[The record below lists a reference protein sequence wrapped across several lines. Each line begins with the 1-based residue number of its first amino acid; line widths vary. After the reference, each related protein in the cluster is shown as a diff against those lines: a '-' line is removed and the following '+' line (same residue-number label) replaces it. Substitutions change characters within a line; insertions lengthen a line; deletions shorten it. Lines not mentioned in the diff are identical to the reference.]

1 MAIQAGIPAA
11 LAAIHNF
18 IRIHDPTEVDS
29 QDNTN
34 AVNETSGSRQ
44 TISSDNLGQG
54 LANHEEIQR
63 ADKLRDKIARK
74 MWAGYQRILRERN
87 MI

>member
-1 MAIQAGIPAA
+1 MAIQARILAA

-34 AVNETSGSRQ
+34 AVDETPRSQQ
-44 TISSDNLGQG
+44 TISSDNLG
-54 LANHEEIQR
+54 
-63 ADKLRDKIARK
+63 
-74 MWAGYQRILRERN
+74 
-87 MI
+87 